1 MRALLLDPDTE
12 ELLLIKA
19 LVPDT
24 GQELW
29 FTPGGG
35 KEGDET
41 DLSCL
46 AREVR
51 EETGLEPLPEAV
63 LVWTRSE
70 QFVFMGDQYDQDE
83 RYFLV
88 LTKRFEVAQ
97 QALEAHEQETF
108 LGARWWSLDDI
119 ARSQELFVPAN
130 LGVLMKEL
138 LVSGLIEEAGAEKSG
153 AENNKA
159 GSASYPVRHVG
170 R

>member
-1 MRALLLDPDTE
+1 MRALLLDPDRE

-24 GQELW
+24 GEELW

-35 KEGDET
+35 KEAGET
-41 DLSCL
+41 DLNCL

-51 EETGLEPLPEAV
+51 EETGLETLPEAI

-70 QFVFMGDQYDQDE
+70 QFVFLGEDYDQDE

-88 LTKRFEVAQ
+88 LTKRFELAQ
-97 QALEAHEQETF
+97 QALETHEQETF
-108 LGARWWSLDDI
+108 LAARWWSLDEI
-119 ARSQELFVPAN
+119 AESTELFVPAD
-130 LGVLMKEL
+130 LGALMKEL
-138 LVSGLIEEAGAEKSG
+138 LANYRAGHTTREPQ
-153 AENNKA
+153 
-159 GSASYPVRHVG
+159 YLVQHVG

>member
-1 MRALLLDPDTE
+1 MRALLLDPDRE

-24 GQELW
+24 GEELW

-46 AREVR
+46 AREVL
-51 EETGLEPLPEAV
+51 EETGLEPLPEAI

-70 QFVFMGDQYDQDE
+70 QFVFLGEDYHQDE

-88 LTKRFEVAQ
+88 LTERFEIAQ

-108 LGARWWSLDDI
+108 LAARWWSLDDI
-119 ARSQELFVPAN
+119 AESTELFVPAD
-130 LGVLMKEL
+130 LGALMKEL
-138 LVSGLIEEAGAEKSG
+138 LVNYRAGRTTEETP
-153 AENNKA
+153 
-159 GSASYPVRHVG
+159 YPVQHVG